1 MNRRRKAEEGVGG
14 RAWWRPWTWFR
25 RAAPAGFARSPHQ
38 LEMILG
44 AVKPVRN
51 GLMDD
56 DVEVV
61 ARRGSGRLLHETR
74 PPGAGLDATMRA
86 ESDRRYERL
95 RGRRLEA
102 MRVEAD

>member
-1 MNRRRKAEEGVGG
+1 MNRRRDAGG
-14 RAWWRPWTWFR
+14 RRWVGAWWKPWTWLR
-25 RAAPAGFARSPHQ
+25 WEAQAGFARSPRQ

-44 AVKPVRN
+44 AVKPVRT

-61 ARRGSGRLLHETR
+61 ARRGGGRLLHETR
-74 PPGAGLDATMRA
+74 MPGAGLDAAMRA
-86 ESDRRYERL
+86 ESDRTYERL
-95 RGRRLEA
+95 RGRRVEA